1 MLPFRV
7 HTLRTIV
14 IEEMTE
20 ASKLFRFLNLRA
32 AQRGSQLQ
40 TSMGWRWGVRGSVS
54 VINLF
59 LLIITQHFHLSLS
72 SLLLLENS

>member
-1 MLPFRV
+1 M
-7 HTLRTIV
+7 RTIV

-20 ASKLFRFLNLRA
+20 TSELFRFLNLGA

-40 TSMGWRWGVRGSVS
+40 TSMRWRWGVRGSVS
-54 VINLF
+54 VINLL

-72 SLLLLENS
+72 SLLLLLENS